1 MPVTTTVPPLK
12 SVALDD
18 GSTLAYRDLGSGPPV
33 LLLHGWPTSSY
44 LWRNVMPAI
53 ADRNRVLALDLP
65 GFGASDKRP
74 DLRYDF
80 GHFEEAID
88 GFLAMLEI
96 ERIAIAGH
104 DLGGPIAVH
113 WMLSRPGRV
122 SRLAL
127 LNTLLYPE
135 FSDAVVDFVTELLT
149 PTTREHRVSDAGLA
163 EVMRVGVADSDVITD
178 EVMAAVLAPFDTA
191 EARQA
196 LVSAAIGLAPSG
208 FAEIA
213 DGLGTIDV
221 PVRGV
226 YGEEDRIL
234 PDVAETMARLAADVP
249 HAEITAIPDCG
260 HFLQEEAPA
269 LVADL
274 LASFLAPQEAEKRG
288 NS

>member
-1 MPVTTTVPPLK
+1 MPITATVAPLK
-12 SVALDD
+12 TVAVDD

-53 ADRNRVLALDLP
+53 AERNRVLALDLP
-65 GFGASDKRP
+65 GFGGSDQRP
-74 DLRYDF
+74 DARYDF
-80 GHFEEAID
+80 DRFEEAID
-88 GFLAMLEI
+88 RFLSALGI

-104 DLGGPIAVH
+104 DLGGPIALH

-127 LNTLLYPE
+127 VNTLIYPE

-149 PTTREHRVSDAGLA
+149 PATGEHRVSDAGLA
-163 EVMRVGVADSDVITD
+163 EVMRVGVAIPEVITD
-178 EVMAAVLAPFDTA
+178 EVMAAVLAPFDTT

-196 LVSAAIGLAPSG
+196 LRRAAIGLPPSG

-213 DGLGTIDV
+213 AGLRTIDV
-221 PVRGV
+221 PFRGV
-226 YGEEDRIL
+226 YGEDDRIL
-234 PDVAETMARLAADVP
+234 PDIAETMARLATDVP
-249 HAEITAIPDCG
+249 QAEITAIPNCG
-260 HFLQEEAPA
+260 HFLQEDAPD

-274 LASFLAPQEAEKRG
+274 LASFFAPQQA
-288 NS
+288 